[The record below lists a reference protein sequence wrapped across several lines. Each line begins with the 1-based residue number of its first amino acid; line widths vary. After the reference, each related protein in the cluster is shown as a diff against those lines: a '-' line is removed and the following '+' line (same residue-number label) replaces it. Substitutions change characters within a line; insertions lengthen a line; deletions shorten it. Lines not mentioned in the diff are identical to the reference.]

1 MPSRSISATVLVP
14 APAPIVSSLA
24 PAAPLGHQ
32 NKTTRIFPPLVA
44 AGAGAGFSLFITLSV
59 CFCKFSRKR
68 SSPPAENA
76 SSSPRK
82 SSPREFS
89 YSSLRRA
96 TASFS
101 PANRLG
107 QGGFGVVFRGTI
119 SGGEN
124 VAVKVMDSGS
134 LQGEGEFQNE
144 LFFAAKLD
152 SPHVVPVIGFSHDR
166 KRRRLLLVY
175 KLMDNG
181 NLQDALLHRR
191 CPELMDWNRR
201 FLVAVNVADG
211 IKHLHSLEPPVI
223 HGDIK
228 PSNVLLDDLFS
239 AKIADFG
246 LARLKPE
253 QVEITVAPERDG
265 DGSMVEEVES
275 VITTVT
281 GYEDCNFG
289 LVDQSPESVAKV
301 PGSVS
306 ASPETTTF
314 VSVSPEMGEKTDED
328 GGSVVVTR
336 KGKETESKDW
346 WWKQESNVERGKV
359 KEYVMQWIGSEVKKE
374 RPSRNDWIEAT
385 ALSSLSSK
393 KLEKKTSKRLEWW
406 LSLEEEDE
414 KKKRKKRRMV
424 REWWK
429 DEYRR
434 ELANKKKKK
443 KKTSLEAEFCSDDGS
458 SSVSQWRRG
467 SGSGSSIDWWLDGSP
482 EYCNLENNVSEK
494 CDVYS
499 YGVLLLVLISGRRPL
514 EMTGSASEI
523 QRANLMS
530 WARKLA
536 RRGKLLDL
544 VDQKLQNLDQ
554 EQAVLC
560 IKVALLCLQRLPISR
575 PSMKEALG
583 MLKGE
588 VNLPE
593 LPTEFSPSP
602 PLKTGK
608 RSTADQVNGAVN
620 YIEYLQRNIKDIS
633 SKRDDLVLLSG
644 RSFGSSNEQD
654 WNQISNHTVIIRP
667 CLVGI
672 EIVFS
677 VLQTPFSSVL
687 KVLREHGLCV
697 LGCISS
703 SVNDRLIHTLRAE
716 VNDLALI
723 DLADIKDTLT
733 LMK

>member
-1 MPSRSISATVLVP
+1 MPSRSILASVP

-24 PAAPLGHQ
+24 PSPDR
-32 NKTTRIFPPLVA
+32 TTRIFPPFAA
-44 AGAGAGFSLFITLSV
+44 AGAGAGFSLFIALSV

-82 SSPREFS
+82 PPQREFS
-89 YSSLRRA
+89 YSTLRRA
-96 TASFS
+96 TGSFS

-144 LFFAAKLD
+144 LFFASKLD
-152 SPHVVPVIGFSHDR
+152 SPHVVPVLGFSHDR

-201 FLVAVNVADG
+201 FLVAVNIAEG
-211 IKHLHSLEPPVI
+211 IEHLHSLEPPVI

-228 PSNVLLDDLFS
+228 PSNVLLDQLFS

-253 QVEITVAPERDG
+253 HVEINVAPERDG

-281 GYEDCNFG
+281 GYEDFNLG

-301 PGSVS
+301 PGSVT
-306 ASPETTTF
+306 ASPETTTV
-314 VSVSPEMGEKTDED
+314 VSASPELGEKTDED
-328 GGSVVVTR
+328 GGSVVIK
-336 KGKETESKDW
+336 KGKESESRDW

-374 RPSRNDWIEAT
+374 RPSRTDWFEAT
-385 ALSSLSSK
+385 ASSSSSSK
-393 KLEKKTSKRLEWW
+393 KLEKKTSKRLDWW

-414 KKKRKKRRMV
+414 KKKKKKRRMV

-434 ELANKKKKK
+434 ELAKKKKK
-443 KKTSLEAEFCSDDGS
+443 KKTLESEFCSDDGS

-467 SGSGSSIDWWLDGSP
+467 SGSSVDWWLDGLSGERWSRGRGNSHDSVSGEIAKSCGISSTPSMRGTVCYAAP
-482 EYCNLENNVSEK
+482 EYCNLDNNVSEK

-536 RRGKLLDL
+536 RRGKLVDL

-560 IKVALLCLQRLPISR
+560 IKVALLCLQRFPVSR
-575 PSMKEALG
+575 PSMKEILG

-588 VNLPE
+588 VSLPE

-602 PLKTGK
+602 PLKTMRK
-608 RSTADQVNGAVN
+608 
-620 YIEYLQRNIKDIS
+620 QR
-633 SKRDDLVLLSG
+633 R
-644 RSFGSSNEQD
+644 
-654 WNQISNHTVIIRP
+654 
-667 CLVGI
+667 
-672 EIVFS
+672 
-677 VLQTPFSSVL
+677 
-687 KVLREHGLCV
+687 
-697 LGCISS
+697 
-703 SVNDRLIHTLRAE
+703 
-716 VNDLALI
+716 
-723 DLADIKDTLT
+723 
-733 LMK
+733 

>member
-1 MPSRSISATVLVP
+1 MPSRSISAPVPVL
-14 APAPIVSSLA
+14 APAPIVSSLV
-24 PAAPLGHQ
+24 PAAPSGHQ
-32 NKTTRIFPPLVA
+32 NKTTRIFPPFVV

-76 SSSPRK
+76 SSSPRRP
-82 SSPREFS
+82 SPREFS

-96 TASFS
+96 TGSFS
-101 PANRLG
+101 QANRLG

-201 FLVAVNVADG
+201 FLVAVNIADG

-228 PSNVLLDDLFS
+228 PSNVLLDSLFS

-246 LARLKPE
+246 LARLKAE
-253 QVEITVAPERDG
+253 QVEISVAPERDG

-275 VITTVT
+275 VVTTVT
-281 GYEDCNFG
+281 GYEDFNFG

-306 ASPETTTF
+306 ASPEATTV

-328 GGSVVVTR
+328 GGSVVVMK
-336 KGKETESKDW
+336 KGKESESKDW
-346 WWKQESNVERGKV
+346 WWKQESNVERGRV

-374 RPSRNDWIEAT
+374 RPSRSDWIEAA
-385 ALSSLSSK
+385 ALSSSSSK
-393 KLEKKTSKRLEWW
+393 KLEKKTSKRLDWW

-414 KKKRKKRRMV
+414 NKKKKKRRMV

-434 ELANKKKKK
+434 ELAKKRKKKKK
-443 KKTSLEAEFCSDDGS
+443 MTLEAEFCSDDGS

-467 SGSGSSIDWWLDGSP
+467 SGSGSSIDWWLDGLSGERWLRARGNSHDSVSGEIAKSCGISSTPSMRGTVCYAAP
-482 EYCNLENNVSEK
+482 EYCNLDNNVSEK

-536 RRGKLLDL
+536 RRGKLVDL
-544 VDQKLQNLDQ
+544 VDQRLQNLDQ

-575 PSMKEALG
+575 PSMKEVLG

-593 LPTEFSPSP
+593 LPSEFSPSP
-602 PLKTGK
+602 PLKTTRK
-608 RSTADQVNGAVN
+608 
-620 YIEYLQRNIKDIS
+620 QR
-633 SKRDDLVLLSG
+633 R
-644 RSFGSSNEQD
+644 
-654 WNQISNHTVIIRP
+654 
-667 CLVGI
+667 
-672 EIVFS
+672 
-677 VLQTPFSSVL
+677 
-687 KVLREHGLCV
+687 
-697 LGCISS
+697 
-703 SVNDRLIHTLRAE
+703 
-716 VNDLALI
+716 
-723 DLADIKDTLT
+723 
-733 LMK
+733 

>member
-1 MPSRSISATVLVP
+1 MPSRSFLAP
-14 APAPIVSSLA
+14 APATLSPS
-24 PAAPLGHQ
+24 Q
-32 NKTTRIFPPLVA
+32 DKTTRNIS
-44 AGAGAGFSLFITLSV
+44 GAGAGFSFFLALSV

-68 SSPPAENA
+68 SSSSSSPPPAENV
-76 SSSPRK
+76 SSSTRK
-82 SSPREFS
+82 PPPREFS
-89 YSSLRRA
+89 YSTLRRA
-96 TASFS
+96 TGSFS
-101 PANRLG
+101 PANKLG

-144 LFFAAKLD
+144 LFFASKLD
-152 SPHVVPVIGFSHDR
+152 SPHVVPVLGFSHDR

-175 KLMDNG
+175 KLMGNG

-201 FLVAVNVADG
+201 LLVAVNIAEG
-211 IKHLHSLEPPVI
+211 IEHLHSLEPPVI

-228 PSNVLLDDLFS
+228 PSNVLLDHLFS

-253 QVEITVAPERDG
+253 QVEISVAPERDGG

-275 VITTVT
+275 VATNVT
-281 GYEDCNFG
+281 GFEDFNFG
-289 LVDQSPESVAKV
+289 LVDQSPESVVAKV

-306 ASPETTTF
+306 GSPETTTV
-314 VSVSPEMGEKTDED
+314 VSVSPEDG
-328 GGSVVVTR
+328 GGSVVIK
-336 KGKETESKDW
+336 KGKEVESKEW
-346 WWKQESNVERGKV
+346 WWKQEGNVERGKV

-374 RPSRNDWIEAT
+374 RPSSMDWIEA
-385 ALSSLSSK
+385 SSK
-393 KLEKKTSKRLEWW
+393 KLEKKTSKRLDWW

-414 KKKRKKRRMV
+414 KKKKKKKKRRMV

-434 ELANKKKKK
+434 ELSKKKKK
-443 KKTSLEAEFCSDDGS
+443 KKEKNTLESEFCSDDGS

-467 SGSGSSIDWWLDGSP
+467 SGSSIDWWLDGLSGDKWSRGRGNSHDSVSGEIAKSCGVSSTPSMRGTVCYAAP
-482 EYCNLENNVSEK
+482 EYCNLDNNVSEK

-536 RRGKLLDL
+536 RRGKLVDL

-560 IKVALLCLQRLPISR
+560 IKVALLCLQRFPVSR
-575 PSMKEALG
+575 PSMKEVVG

-588 VNLPE
+588 VSLPE

-602 PLKTGK
+602 PFKTTRK
-608 RSTADQVNGAVN
+608 QHR
-620 YIEYLQRNIKDIS
+620 
-633 SKRDDLVLLSG
+633 
-644 RSFGSSNEQD
+644 
-654 WNQISNHTVIIRP
+654 
-667 CLVGI
+667 
-672 EIVFS
+672 
-677 VLQTPFSSVL
+677 
-687 KVLREHGLCV
+687 
-697 LGCISS
+697 
-703 SVNDRLIHTLRAE
+703 
-716 VNDLALI
+716 
-723 DLADIKDTLT
+723 
-733 LMK
+733 

>member
-1 MPSRSISATVLVP
+1 MPSRSILAP
-14 APAPIVSSLA
+14 APATLA
-24 PAAPLGHQ
+24 PAPD
-32 NKTTRIFPPLVA
+32 KTTHIFPPVAA
-44 AGAGAGFSLFITLSV
+44 AGAGAGGFSLFVSLSV

-68 SSPPAENA
+68 SSSPPAENA
-76 SSSPRK
+76 SSSHRK
-82 SSPREFS
+82 QPPREFS
-89 YSSLRRA
+89 YSTLRRA
-96 TASFS
+96 TGSFS
-101 PANRLG
+101 QANRLG

-144 LFFAAKLD
+144 LFFASKLD
-152 SPHVVPVIGFSHDR
+152 SPHVVPVLGFSHDR
-166 KRRRLLLVY
+166 KRQRLLLVY

-201 FLVAVNVADG
+201 FLVAVNIADG
-211 IKHLHSLEPPVI
+211 IEHLHSLEPPVI

-228 PSNVLLDDLFS
+228 PSNVLLDQLFS

-265 DGSMVEEVES
+265 DGSMAEEVES

-281 GYEDCNFG
+281 GYEDFNFG
-289 LVDQSPESVAKV
+289 LVDQSPESVPKV
-301 PGSVS
+301 PGSVT
-306 ASPETTTF
+306 ASPETTTV
-314 VSVSPEMGEKTDED
+314 VSVSPEMGEKTDDD
-328 GGSVVVTR
+328 GGSVIIK
-336 KGKETESKDW
+336 KGKEIESKEW
-346 WWKQESNVERGKV
+346 WWKQEGNVERGKV

-374 RPSRNDWIEAT
+374 RPSSTDWIEA
-385 ALSSLSSK
+385 SSK
-393 KLEKKTSKRLEWW
+393 KLEKKTSKRLDWW

-414 KKKRKKRRMV
+414 KKKKKKRRMV
-424 REWWK
+424 SEWWK

-434 ELANKKKKK
+434 ELAKKKKK
-443 KKTSLEAEFCSDDGS
+443 KKKKDTLESELCSDDGS

-467 SGSGSSIDWWLDGSP
+467 SGSSIDWWLDGLSGERWSRGRGNSHDSVSGEIAKSSGISSTPSMRGTVCYAAP
-482 EYCNLENNVSEK
+482 EYCNLDNNVSEK

-536 RRGKLLDL
+536 RRGKLGDL
-544 VDQKLQNLDQ
+544 VDQKLQNVDQ

-560 IKVALLCLQRLPISR
+560 IKVALLCLQRFSVSR
-575 PSMKEALG
+575 PSMKEVLG

-588 VNLPE
+588 VSLPE

-602 PLKTGK
+602 PLKTTRK
-608 RSTADQVNGAVN
+608 
-620 YIEYLQRNIKDIS
+620 QR
-633 SKRDDLVLLSG
+633 R
-644 RSFGSSNEQD
+644 
-654 WNQISNHTVIIRP
+654 
-667 CLVGI
+667 
-672 EIVFS
+672 
-677 VLQTPFSSVL
+677 
-687 KVLREHGLCV
+687 
-697 LGCISS
+697 
-703 SVNDRLIHTLRAE
+703 
-716 VNDLALI
+716 
-723 DLADIKDTLT
+723 
-733 LMK
+733 